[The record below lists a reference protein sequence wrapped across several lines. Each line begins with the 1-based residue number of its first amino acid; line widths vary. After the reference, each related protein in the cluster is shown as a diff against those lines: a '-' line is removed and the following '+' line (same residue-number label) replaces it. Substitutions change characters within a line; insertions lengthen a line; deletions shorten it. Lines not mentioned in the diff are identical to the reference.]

1 MAQTDQEDSGF
12 IPLPSSPEYIVK
24 SLNDINRRLVHAE
37 ERIKNK
43 TGDGDGSMDDK
54 DTKRLEDKINHVN
67 EMAQLR
73 LDSAMTRID
82 GKFEA
87 ILQANQQ
94 MRENITVI
102 ASDIKSIRSTV
113 ILTAIASVIAII
125 GCIFAGEALWAGGF
139 SSGQADR
146 ALQTSA
152 PSPTIQTP
160 Q

>member
-1 MAQTDQEDSGF
+1 MAQTDQADDGF
-12 IPLPSSPEYIVK
+12 VSIGSSPEYIVK
-24 SLNDINRRLVHAE
+24 SLNDIHRRLVHIE
-37 ERIKNK
+37 EHKGNKN
-43 TGDGDGSMDDK
+43 GGGSGGMDDK
-54 DTKRLEDKINHVN
+54 DTQRLEDKINHVN

-73 LDSAMTRID
+73 LDSAMARID

-94 MRENITVI
+94 MRENITNI
-102 ASDIKSIRSTV
+102 STDIKSVKSTV

-146 ALQTSA
+146 VQQTSA
-152 PSPTIQTP
+152 PSSTIKAP
-160 Q
+160 